1 MGTFLEQ
8 VWSDVEGTGRW
19 FGHFID
25 ELLNLGNTG
34 IETVGEIAGDVTG
47 TVSNIS
53 RDLAPNGGGGLGPW
67 VIIGGVAVLGFF
79 LLRA

>member
-8 VWSDVEGTGRW
+8 VWSDVEGTGKW

-25 ELLNLGNTG
+25 QVLNLGTTG
-34 IETVGEIAGDVTG
+34 IETVGDIAGDVTG
-47 TVSNIS
+47 TVTSIS
-53 RDLAPNGGGGLGPW
+53 SDLAPNGGGLGPW

-79 LLRA
+79 LLRG